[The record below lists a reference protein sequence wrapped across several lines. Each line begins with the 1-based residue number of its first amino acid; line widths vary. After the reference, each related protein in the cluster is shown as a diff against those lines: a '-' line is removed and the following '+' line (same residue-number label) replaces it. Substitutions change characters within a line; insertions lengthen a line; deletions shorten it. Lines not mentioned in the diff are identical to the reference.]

1 MSYCGHWEAFGQFR
15 SFLLHEVLKE
25 RLASGVV
32 WEGEVKLLL
41 GEGLYKLLVHLP
53 GLVGR
58 SDHSNSVLFL
68 EDLLL
73 VLGEGFAKLCEVRT
87 SSATCSFF
95 LLFLSFENL
104 FCLIEVNDCWGE
116 SLGDIEGHSKHL
128 IEFLFVIN
136 FGLEG
141 QRRELEDDSIAL
153 AGQGADDEGLTRTM
167 GSKEEEIV

>member
-1 MSYCGHWEAFGQFR
+1 MSYCGHWEAFGQLR

-32 WEGEVKLLL
+32 GEGEVKLLL
-41 GEGLYKLLVHLP
+41 GEGLYELLVHLP

-58 SDHSNSVLFL
+58 GDHSNSVLFL
-68 EDLLL
+68 KDLLL
-73 VLGEGFAKLCEVRT
+73 VLGERLAKLCEVRT

-104 FCLIEVNDCWGE
+104 FCLIEVNDCWRE
-116 SLGDIEGHSKHL
+116 SLGDIEGHCKHL

-136 FGLEG
+136 FGLKG
-141 QRRELEDDSIAL
+141 QR
-153 AGQGADDEGLTRTM
+153 
-167 GSKEEEIV
+167 